1 MRCVQEEVVVMLM
14 PAYLGRAGR
23 GEEEAG
29 EAEEAA
35 AVEEEVVVASV

>member
-23 GEEEAG
+23 GEEEA
-29 EAEEAA
+29 A